1 MPAAHVKTTT
11 TRTLRALAAV
21 AAVALLAACGP
32 TQPAAPPAATAPAN
46 PYGHIHGMTVD
57 PDTGHVLLATHNGL
71 FNATAS
77 PVEQI
82 SPTID
87 LMGFAT
93 TADPGHYYAS
103 GHPGP
108 GSDLPDPVGLI
119 HSNDGGETWEP
130 LSRQGES
137 DFHAMTST
145 RDGIIGYDG
154 QIRRTKDGRS
164 WTTIK
169 ADFQPFALAGSPTG
183 AVVLATTEQGLQRSG
198 NGGTTWEQ
206 PANAPLLVF
215 TAFADSATVAG
226 VATDNTVHIS
236 RDAGRTWQPRGSVSG
251 QPAAIAATAGNGSEE
266 ATQIWVATTSGL
278 EHSQDNGATFT
289 PVGNGNLP

>member
-1 MPAAHVKTTT
+1 MPATPVKTTT
-11 TRTLRALAAV
+11 RALRALAA
-21 AAVALLAACGP
+21 AATVALLVACSPG
-32 TQPAAPPAATAPAN
+32 QPAALPAATAPTD

-57 PDTGHVLLATHNGL
+57 PATGHVLLATHNGL

-82 SPTID
+82 SPAID
-87 LMGFAT
+87 LMGFAA

-119 HSNDGGETWEP
+119 HSNDGGKTWEP

-154 QIRRTKDGRS
+154 QLRQTKDGRE
-164 WTTIK
+164 WTIVQ
-169 ADFQPFALAGSPTG
+169 AGFHPFALAGSPSG
-183 AVVLATTEQGLQRSG
+183 AVVLATTEQGLQRSSD
-198 NGGTTWEQ
+198 GGTTWEQ
-206 PANAPLLVF
+206 PANAPLLVI
-215 TAFADSATVAG
+215 TAFADAVTVAG
-226 VATDNTVHIS
+226 IAVDNTVHIS
-236 RDAGRTWQPRGSVSG
+236 RDAGLTWQPAGSVTG
-251 QPAAIAATAGNGSEE
+251 RPAAIASTVGNE
-266 ATQIWVATTSGL
+266 ASLQIWVATASGL
-278 EHSQDNGATFT
+278 EHSQDSGVTFT
-289 PVGNGNLP
+289 PIGNGKRP